1 MTENTNMKLKTQDQ
15 NRYIIGGSLVLATSF
30 KEALAEYMVIHGS
43 GGVAF
48 GKKG

>member
-1 MTENTNMKLKTQDQ
+1 MTENTNMKIKPMSS
-15 NRYIIGGSLVLATSF
+15 NRYIIGGILVLATSF
-30 KEALAEYMVIHGS
+30 KEALAEYMAIHGS